1 MDDLERLFE
10 RLVEVL
16 AREDPSRL
24 RMPFQVSELYQS
36 IIPYRRYRN
45 QLQFDTN
52 QDYEMAVLRLLA
64 GEGGYLTVEPREV
77 QQQLAE
83 EVQAINPNPGVFRE
97 FAAARV
103 VLNTEA
109 IRNLMSTSDS
119 YAPPAGMADKTPE
132 GAARYAPAPRVTPS
146 TAQLQPSTESAETPP
161 KLRPQAGADRC
172 PQCSATLPHDRE
184 VSFCPFCG
192 DRVRVTHC
200 PRCGC
205 DIEPRWRFCADCGA
219 PAGDG

>member
-1 MDDLERLFE
+1 MDDLDRLFGT
-10 RLVEVL
+10 LVDVL
-16 AREDPSRL
+16 AKKNPSRIQTS
-24 RMPFQVSELYQS
+24 FQVSELYQS
-36 IIPYRRYRN
+36 IIPYRSYRN

-64 GEGGYLTVEPREV
+64 GERGYATIEPSEV

-83 EVQAINPNPGVFRE
+83 EVQAINPNPGIFRD

-103 VLNTEA
+103 RLDPDA
-109 IRNLMSTSDS
+109 IRSAKSPSES
-119 YAPPAGMADKTPE
+119 YAPPLTSE
-132 GAARYAPAPRVTPS
+132 TVSETAARYAPSPSVPSLSAQQQAKAAPEAGQQTG
-146 TAQLQPSTESAETPP
+146 TE
-161 KLRPQAGADRC
+161 RC

-192 DRVRVTHC
+192 TRVRVTQC
-200 PRCGC
+200 ARCGG

-219 PAGDG
+219 PATDG

>member
-1 MDDLERLFE
+1 MDDLDRLFE
-10 RLVEVL
+10 TLVDVL
-16 AREDPSRL
+16 AKKNPSRL
-24 RMPFQVSELYQS
+24 QTSFQVSELYQS
-36 IIPYRRYRN
+36 IIPYRSYRN

-64 GEGGYLTVEPREV
+64 GERGYAAIEPSEV

-83 EVQAINPNPGVFRE
+83 EVQAINPNPGIFRD

-103 VLNTEA
+103 RLDPDA
-109 IRNLMSTSDS
+109 IRSAKSPSAS
-119 YAPPAGMADKTPE
+119 YAPPLTSETVSDTP
-132 GAARYAPAPRVTPS
+132 ARDAPTPS
-146 TAQLQPSTESAETPP
+146 VPSLSAQQ
-161 KLRPQAGADRC
+161 QAKAAPEAGQQTGPERC

-192 DRVRVTHC
+192 ARVRVTQC
-200 PRCGC
+200 ARCGS

-219 PAGDG
+219 PATDG